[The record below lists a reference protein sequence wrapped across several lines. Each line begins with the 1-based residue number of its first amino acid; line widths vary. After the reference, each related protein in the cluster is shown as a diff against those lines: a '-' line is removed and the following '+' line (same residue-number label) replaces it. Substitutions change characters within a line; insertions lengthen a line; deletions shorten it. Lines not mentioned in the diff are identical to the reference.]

1 MARTCVGV
9 VFLLACLLP
18 GQKAAADHQAAWNGQ
33 ILPGAVPD
41 RSRPALFLP
50 YYVPEGMP
58 RSKFISMHLAL
69 MTMFAGDHSIDDTSP
84 FITYSTNFRSSTCA
98 NAVNRTCHVSGIA
111 GSTAQLTFS
120 GTRVEWFGT
129 MSPQSGTAFVF
140 VDGAFTQMVD
150 GYSARP
156 FSQQRLFSAYGLS
169 PGSHTIT
176 ITVSGTRNPA
186 SRASLVTIDAFVV
199 PSQSSAFIQR
209 DIVQETRS
217 HNWTLI
223 QKGNSGVAAMQL
235 AIVTDNHAIIID
247 KVEHNPDTINGHP
260 AWATLYDL
268 RTHER
273 RPLNI
278 RSNSFCAGGTW
289 LSNGTLLN
297 IGGNPVVEDRTGS
310 ADFGDLNGLQAIR
323 MFNPCDDGKCDV
335 LEAPNKTRL
344 ASARWYN
351 SAIRLDDGSV
361 MIIGGSTK
369 GGWMNNETTV
379 RSIIARLP
387 FPVHCG

>member
-1 MARTCVGV
+1 
-9 VFLLACLLP
+9 
-18 GQKAAADHQAAWNGQ
+18 
-33 ILPGAVPD
+33 
-41 RSRPALFLP
+41 
-50 YYVPEGMP
+50 
-58 RSKFISMHLAL
+58 
-69 MTMFAGDHSIDDTSP
+69 
-84 FITYSTNFRSSTCA
+84 
-98 NAVNRTCHVSGIA
+98 VNRTCHVSGIA

-120 GTRVEWFGT
+120 GTHVEWFGSK
-129 MSPQSGTAFVF
+129 SPQSGVASVYI
-140 VDGAFTQMVD
+140 DGAFKQLVD

-156 FSQQRLFSAYGLS
+156 FSQQRLFSVYGLS
-169 PGSHTIT
+169 PGSHTI
-176 ITVSGTRNPA
+176 IIAVSGNRNPA

-199 PSQSSAFIQR
+199 SSESSTLTQR
-209 DIVQETRS
+209 DTVQETRS

-223 QKGNSGVAAMQL
+223 QKGNTGVAAMQL

-247 KVEHNPDTINGHP
+247 KVEHNPETINGHP

-268 RTHER
+268 RTHQR

-297 IGGNPVVEDRTGS
+297 IGGNPVVEDRTGA

-323 MFNPCDDGKCDV
+323 MFNPCDDGKCDII
-335 LEAPNKTRL
+335 EAPNKMRL

-351 SAIRLDDGSV
+351 SAMRLDDGSV

-379 RSIIARLP
+379 RSVIAMLLLP
-387 FPVHCG
+387 VLFG